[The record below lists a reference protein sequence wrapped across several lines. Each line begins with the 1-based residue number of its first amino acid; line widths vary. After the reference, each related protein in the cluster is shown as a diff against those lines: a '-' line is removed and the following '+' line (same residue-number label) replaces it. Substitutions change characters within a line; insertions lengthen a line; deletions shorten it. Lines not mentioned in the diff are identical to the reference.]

1 MSKLHDTFLQILA
14 CALKGEEAPTFSDLT
29 EEDWMILSKIA
40 SEQKLLPLIFDAVYR
55 QAPLQMLRNSVRQQV
70 MLQTMKTDDFLRLYR
85 KWNQEGIHPIV
96 VKGIVCRS
104 VYKKPDHRPSSDEDV
119 LIAPDQ
125 IPAAMKVLEEFGM
138 TTTKSAD
145 CPYELPYRKQNSPL
159 YIELHKALFDPS
171 SASSGDWNELFSH
184 VFGNHYQLEIQGCK
198 IRTLAPT
205 DHILFLICHA
215 LKHFIH
221 SGFGIRQICDIVLF
235 ANHFGAEIQ
244 WNALLRQCK
253 QIHADIFAATIFQIG
268 AKYLGLDLEKACY
281 PKNWRNLLVDEAN
294 MLEDLFSGGVYGNAT
309 LGRVHSSNITLDAV
323 AASKTDKKV
332 RPSLIGSVFPGCDKL
347 KGNYPYLR
355 KYPFLLPVAWTQRLI
370 RYGKDIKSGKT
381 ENAAVTIEI
390 GNQRVELLRQYGVIK

>member
-14 CALKGEEAPTFSDLT
+14 CELKGEETPVFPDLT
-29 EEDWMILSKIA
+29 AEDWSILAKIA
-40 SEQKLLPLIFDAVYR
+40 SEQKLLPLFYDAVYK

-70 MLQTMKTDDFLRLYR
+70 MLQTMKTDDFTRLYR
-85 KWNQEGIHPIV
+85 NWNQAGVYPIV

-104 VYKKPDHRPSSDEDV
+104 VYDKPDHRPSSDEDV

-138 TTTKSAD
+138 STTKSAD
-145 CPYELPYRKQNSPL
+145 CPYELPYRKPNSPL
-159 YIELHKALFDPS
+159 YIELHKALFDPTS
-171 SASSGDWNELFSH
+171 DSYGHWNDLFSH
-184 VFGNHYQLEIQGCK
+184 VFDDHYQINIQGCE

-205 DHILFLICHA
+205 DHLLFLISHA

-235 ANHFGAEIQ
+235 ANHFGSEIH
-244 WNALLRQCK
+244 WDLLLQQCK
-253 QIHADIFAATIFQIG
+253 KIHAELFAATIFQIG
-268 AKYLGLDLEKACY
+268 AKYLGFDSDKACY
-281 PKNWRNLLVDEAN
+281 PLNWRGMQVDEAN
-294 MLEDLFSGGVYGNAT
+294 MLEDLFNGGIYGSTT

-323 AASKTDKKV
+323 AASKADKMVKTSV
-332 RPSLIGSVFPGCDKL
+332 MGSVFPGCDKL
-347 KGNYPYLR
+347 KGTYAYLR

-381 ENAAVTIEI
+381 ENASVTIEI
-390 GNQRVELLRQYGVIK
+390 GNRRVELLRQYGVIK

>member
-14 CALKGEEAPTFSDLT
+14 CELKGEETPVFPDLT
-29 EEDWMILSKIA
+29 AEDWSILAKIA
-40 SEQKLLPLIFDAVYR
+40 SEQKLLPLFYDAVYK

-70 MLQTMKTDDFLRLYR
+70 MLQTIKTDDFMRLYQNW
-85 KWNQEGIHPIV
+85 KQAGVYPIV

-104 VYKKPDHRPSSDEDV
+104 VYDKPDHRPSSDEDV

-138 TTTKSAD
+138 STTKSAD
-145 CPYELPYRKQNSPL
+145 CPYELPYRKPNSPL
-159 YIELHKALFDPS
+159 YIELHKALFDPTS
-171 SASSGDWNELFSH
+171 DSYGHWNDLFSH
-184 VFGNHYQLEIQGCK
+184 VFDDHYQINIQGCE

-205 DHILFLICHA
+205 DHLLFLISHA

-235 ANHFGAEIQ
+235 ANHFGAEIR
-244 WNALLRQCK
+244 WDILLQQCK
-253 QIHADIFAATIFQIG
+253 KIHADVFAATIFQIG
-268 AKYLGLDLEKACY
+268 GNYLGFDPEKTCY
-281 PKNWRNLLVDEAN
+281 PTDWREMQVDEAN
-294 MLEDLFSGGVYGNAT
+294 MLEDLFTGGIYGSAT
-309 LGRVHSSNITLDAV
+309 LGRVHSRNITLDAV
-323 AASKTDKKV
+323 AASKEDKKV
-332 RPSLIGSVFPGCDKL
+332 KSSVIGSVFPCRDKI
-347 KGNYPYLR
+347 KGNYPYLE